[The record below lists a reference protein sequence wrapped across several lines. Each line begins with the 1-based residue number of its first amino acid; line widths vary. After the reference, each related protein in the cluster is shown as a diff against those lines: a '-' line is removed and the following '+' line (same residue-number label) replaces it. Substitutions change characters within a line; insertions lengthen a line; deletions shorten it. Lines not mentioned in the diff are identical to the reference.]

1 MIKTKEELMRKLDVN
16 DYDDISQDKMKN
28 LAECYND
35 CSPTVR
41 GDICNN
47 FDVIAPVL
55 NGAFSSIKAC
65 IDSNRHN
72 TDALNANYTSSLNE
86 IHRLQNKDDL
96 SEDEK
101 KRLIEAELEIL
112 KMQKETDLDN
122 KKFLATIAQ
131 TALGVLGVAVSS
143 LIGAKAYKDAHR
155 PWYDKLLGRK

>member
-1 MIKTKEELMRKLDVN
+1 MIKTKEELMRKLGVN
-16 DYDDISQDKMKN
+16 DYDDISQDKMKK

-35 CSPTVR
+35 CSSAVR

-47 FDVIAPVL
+47 FDVIAPIL
-55 NGAFSSIKAC
+55 NGAFSSIKAF

-101 KRLIEAELEIL
+101 KRLIEAVLEIL
-112 KMQKETDLDN
+112 RMQKESDLDN
-122 KKFLATIAQ
+122 KKFLVNIAQ
-131 TALGVLGVAVSS
+131 TALGFFGVVAS